1 MAERMVPNPRRERLR
16 QLLVEAEDRSHEIR
30 QAYQRAFAAM
40 RAGKVWT
47 GPTAA
52 AWTTELEERHHRL
65 GRLARR
71 VVDAIEEELRR
82 HPPLVTE
89 TEANAMRREMAGRL

>member
-16 QLLVEAEDRSHEIR
+16 QLLLEAEDRAREVR
-30 QAYQRAFAAM
+30 QAYQSAVGAM
-40 RAGKVWT
+40 RSGKVWT

-52 AWTTELEERHHRL
+52 MWADELEERHHRL

-71 VVDAIEEELRR
+71 VVEAVEEELRR
-82 HPPLVTE
+82 EPALVTE
-89 TEANAMRREMAGRL
+89 AQADAMRRELAGRT

>member
-1 MAERMVPNPRRERLR
+1 MAERMVPNPRHERLR
-16 QLLVEAEDRSHEIR
+16 QLLVEAEGRAQEVR
-30 QAYQRAFAAM
+30 QAYQRASGAM
-40 RAGKVWT
+40 RSGKVWT

-52 AWTTELEERHHRL
+52 RWTTELEDRHHRL
-65 GRLARR
+65 GRLAQR

-89 TEANAMRREMAGRL
+89 AEANAMRREMARRV